1 MFAVGDEVRIRPA
14 GVSVF
19 RVVEIEDD
27 EHVIVEPVDPAP
39 GAYPH
44 SRRVADLILA
54 SAV

>member
-1 MFAVGDEVRIRPA
+1 MRIRPA

-27 EHVIVEPVDPAP
+27 EHVVIVSVDPAP

-44 SRRVADLILA
+44 SRRVADLVLA
-54 SAV
+54 TEV